1 MRVDGKVAVVTGA
14 GNGIGEAYA
23 HALADEGAAVFVV
36 DIDETAGCRV
46 AGDIVA
52 AGGRATYAVVDVA
65 DEVAVATLA
74 DRCVDAFGG
83 IDILVNNAGL
93 QHGRWNMCAALSATE
108 WRRILDVNVLAP
120 VLAAAAC
127 RTSMAERGGGVVI
140 NTSSMAAYTPQGG
153 AYSVSKHAVNGV
165 TMALAVDLAADG
177 IRVNG
182 IAPGMM
188 DTPINRTRRPQ
199 AIVDQVLARQLVP
212 RMGRLAD
219 LCGMLLYLCSEE
231 ASFIT
236 GQTFLVDGGMNPRA

>member
-1 MRVDGKVAVVTGA
+1 MRVEGKVAVVTGA

-23 HALADEGAAVFVV
+23 HALAGEGAAVLVA
-36 DIDETAGCRV
+36 DIDEAAGSRV
-46 AGDIVA
+46 AGDVVA
-52 AGGRATYAVVDVA
+52 AGGRAAHAVVDVA
-65 DEVAVATLA
+65 DEAAVAA
-74 DRCVDAFGG
+74 MAAACVDRFGG

-93 QHGRWNMCAALSATE
+93 QHGQWNTCTALPAAE

-140 NTSSMAAYTPQGG
+140 TTSSMAAYAPAGG

-182 IAPGMM
+182 IAPGMI

-199 AIVDQVLARQLVP
+199 AVVDQVLARQLVP
-212 RMGRLAD
+212 RMGRLDD
-219 LCGMLLYLCSEE
+219 LCGMLLYLCSDE

-236 GQTFLVDGGMNPRA
+236 GQTFLVDGGANPRS